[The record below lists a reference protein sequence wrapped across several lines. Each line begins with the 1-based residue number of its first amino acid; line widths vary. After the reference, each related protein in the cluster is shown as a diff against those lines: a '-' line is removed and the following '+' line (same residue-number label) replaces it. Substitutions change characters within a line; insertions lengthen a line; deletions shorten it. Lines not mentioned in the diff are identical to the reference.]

1 MLMDLLYKWPAP
13 AMLEKNSSVQNTNK
27 TSCVHVAPTVLFVSQ
42 AQLEMHFDD
51 CQFFYFSLHVLKNVW
66 YAQL

>member
-1 MLMDLLYKWPAP
+1 
-13 AMLEKNSSVQNTNK
+13 MLEKNSSVQNTKK